1 MLVNCFHYWWRMIS
15 ACLRVFMWKIT
26 LCNDYEIK
34 VKKRSYND
42 KSAIRQKER
51 R

>member
-1 MLVNCFHYWWRMIS
+1 MS

-26 LCNDYEIK
+26 LCDDYEIK

-51 R
+51 S